1 MIWVD
6 EFRLF
11 YYWFFW
17 QYWIKLIVYE
27 YWDIEFS
34 ISEAIASIANA
45 DWNFIELKLAMIW
58 LVIVFKSKLIS
69 RLISW
74 NKEIVLAISLAISY
88 ICKSIEFDLNKRWM
102 QLLDLQS
109 WMILQALFSWK
120 FKFSNAALID
130 SKPLAST
137 TFLAFNEPR
146 RLLSL
151 KILLENSWKLFLFSI
166 TSLVS
171 LKKISH

>member
-1 MIWVD
+1 
-6 EFRLF
+6 
-11 YYWFFW
+11 
-17 QYWIKLIVYE
+17 
-27 YWDIEFS
+27 
-34 ISEAIASIANA
+34 
-45 DWNFIELKLAMIW
+45 MIW

-74 NKEIVLAISLAISY
+74 NEEIVLAISLAISY
-88 ICKSIEFDLNKRWM
+88 IYKSIEFDLNKRWIR
-102 QLLDLQS
+102 LLDLQS
-109 WMILQALFSWK
+109 WMISQALFSWK
-120 FKFSNAALID
+120 FKFSNAALVD

-151 KILLENSWKLFLFSI
+151 KILLENSWKLLLFSI

-171 LKKISH
+171 LKKFHIKKKKKKGPTRNPTWDPKNRPNYRPDFSGWVKF